1 MSLSNE
7 HKEYLLKSIED
18 LPPEKVEEVIHFV
31 DFLKVKSEFHHGHSS
46 GDVSYLLLEQ
56 RALAKL
62 WENDEDL
69 YEL

>member
-7 HKEYLLKSIED
+7 HKDYLLKKIED
-18 LPPEKVEEVIHFV
+18 LPPEKVEEVIDFV
-31 DFLKVKSEFHHGHSS
+31 DFLKLKSEPHPSHSS
-46 GDVSYLLLEQ
+46 RRVSHLLLEQ

>member
-7 HKEYLLKSIED
+7 HKEYLLKNIED
-18 LPPEKVEEVIHFV
+18 LPPEKVEEVIDFV
-31 DFLKVKSEFHHGHSS
+31 DFLKVKSELYHSHSS
-46 GDVSYLLLEQ
+46 GDFSYLLLEQ
-56 RALAKL
+56 RALAQL